1 MMIPAE
7 KCHIAEIARLEQEA
21 FTDSWSESS
30 LESTLSSD
38 SCFLADI
45 SEGAVRGYLIG
56 TCDGYSGYI
65 ERVAV
70 GKAYRRMGIG
80 KSLLDEFEK
89 ALPPSAD
96 SISLEVRVSNVAAI
110 ALYEGFGFERAGI
123 RRNMYS
129 NPREDAAVMIK
140 KVIR

>member
-30 LESTLSSD
+30 LESTLSSN
-38 SCFLADI
+38 SYFLADI
-45 SEGAVRGYLIG
+45 SEGTVRGYLIG

-80 KSLLDEFEK
+80 KSLLDGFEK
-89 ALPPSAD
+89 ALPKSAE
-96 SISLEVRVSNVAAI
+96 SISLEVRISNEAAI
-110 ALYEGFGFERAGI
+110 ALYEGFGFEQAGI

>member
-1 MMIPAE
+1 MIIPAE
-7 KCHIAEIARLEQEA
+7 KGHIAEIARLEQEA